1 MELETENIIQSESP
15 SLGAK
20 KITELTVD
28 YVRNDYYTDENGN
41 RYRAPTE
48 HTSLREVQSASHN
61 KRTLNFLIDNF
72 LILIL
77 AYLIALILEAMFQ
90 YTNFQ
95 FDRSISLILL
105 IPTVFFAYYYFFEF
119 YLQKTIGKFLTNT
132 IVIDEYANRPTR
144 KQILWRTFYRIPRFR
159 LINFYLNEY
168 MKRNKFCHGLH
179 DRKTTTWVIPMEEF
193 QQLKKMLQE
202 K

>member
-1 MELETENIIQSESP
+1 LELETENIIQSESP

-28 YVRNDYYTDENGN
+28 YVRNDYYADENGN
-41 RYRAPTE
+41 RYRTPTE
-48 HTSLREVQSASHN
+48 HTSIREVQSAGHN
-61 KRTLNFLIDNF
+61 KRTLNFLIDLAMILVLGYLVSLVLEPVF
-72 LILIL
+72 QFFEWRFDQKSSLILI
-77 AYLIALILEAMFQ
+77 IPVI
-90 YTNFQ
+90 
-95 FDRSISLILL
+95 SI
-105 IPTVFFAYYYFFEF
+105 AYYYFFEF

-144 KQILWRTFYRIPRFR
+144 KQILWRTFYRIPEFR
-159 LINFYLNEY
+159 LWNFYFREY
-168 MKRNKFCHGLH
+168 MNGTKFCYGLH
-179 DRKTTTWVIPMEEF
+179 DRKTTTWVVPMEEF

>member
-1 MELETENIIQSESP
+1 MELEIENIVQSESP
-15 SLGAK
+15 YLDAK

-48 HTSLREVQSASHN
+48 HTSIREVQSASHN
-61 KRTLNFLIDNF
+61 KRTLNFLIDNI

-77 AYLIALILEAMFQ
+77 AYLIALILELVFQ
-90 YTNFQ
+90 FANFK
-95 FDRSISLILL
+95 FDRSVSLILL

-144 KQILWRTFYRIPRFR
+144 KQIVWRIFYRIPRFR
-159 LINFYLNEY
+159 LINFYWKEY
-168 MKRNKFCHGLH
+168 MEGNKFCHGLH
-179 DRKTTTWVIPMEEF
+179 DRKTTTWVVPMEEF

>member
-1 MELETENIIQSESP
+1 MELETEYIIHSESP
-15 SLGAK
+15 DLGAK

-48 HTSLREVQSASHN
+48 HTSIREVQSASHN

-77 AYLIALILEAMFQ
+77 AYLFALILEAMFQ

-144 KQILWRTFYRIPRFR
+144 KQILWRTFYRIPSFY
-159 LINFYLNEY
+159 IFNFYWKEY
-168 MKRNKFCHGLH
+168 MGGDKFCHGLH
-179 DRKTTTWVIPMEEF
+179 DRKTTTWVVPMEEF